1 MATYMINWK
10 ANPAVWPSDPSDVL
24 AVWEGA
30 LAGGSRMLASGAFK
44 EIRWTSNS
52 SGYAV
57 AECDS
62 KAEALAIC
70 TPFFPYF
77 SQTVDETVPWEAAR
91 DAVLSAARQ
100 AAGGE

>member
-1 MATYMINWK
+1 MANMIIWK

-30 LAGGSRMLASGAFK
+30 AAGGDMMLASGAFN

-62 KAEALAIC
+62 KAEALALC
-70 TPFFPYF
+70 TPFFPHF
-77 SQTVDETVPWEAAR
+77 SQTVEETVSWNAGR
-91 DAVLSAARQ
+91 DAVLGAARQ
-100 AAGGE
+100 AAGGG